1 MSAAAS
7 VGCSTPSARS
17 RSSGRSRRRAPLT
30 TTAPRWSSADGRAA
44 VTSDQRRARRQAT
57 AAEHAL
63 DVADLLADAIFEG
76 VTQRTLE
83 SLARQYRAARQS
95 AEEAKA

>member
-1 MSAAAS
+1 MSARERWMLYPVRSEQIKKSIEATGTADHDRAE
-7 VGCSTPSARS
+7 VVIRVDGPLPSHPIRVV
-17 RSSGRSRRRAPLT
+17 P
-30 TTAPRWSSADGRAA
+30 ADKLL
-44 VTSDQRRARRQAT
+44 D
-57 AAEHAL
+57 AEHAL

-95 AEEAKA
+95 AEEPKA